1 VRVAVVGHVEW
12 AEFVRVEHV
21 PAAGEIVH
29 ASERWEGP
37 GGGGAV
43 AAAELARLAGE
54 ALFLTALGDDETGR
68 RAAAELAAAG
78 VRVAAARRPEPTRR
92 VFVHVDGAGERT
104 ITVIGPRLAPR
115 RTDPLPWQELAGCD
129 AVYLTAADPA
139 GVRAARGARVLVATP
154 RALEALRGA
163 GVRLDALIGSARDPS
178 ERSTPGELAP
188 PPALRIETDGER
200 GGLWRDAAGGAGCW
214 AAAPLPGPPADA
226 YGAGDRF
233 AAALTWALGARQPLA
248 DALAF
253 AALRGAAAL
262 TERGPLGAPPAVATA
277 RSFLP

>member
-12 AEFVRVEHV
+12 AEFVRVARM

-29 ASERWEGP
+29 ARERWEGP

-78 VRVAAARRPEPTRR
+78 VRVTAARRPGPTRR
-92 VFVHVDGAGERT
+92 VFVHVDDAAERT
-104 ITVIGPRLAPR
+104 ITVIGPRLAPQR
-115 RTDPLPWQELAGCD
+115 ADPLPWDELARCD

-139 GVRAARGARVLVATP
+139 GARAARAARVLVATP
-154 RALEALRGA
+154 RALAALDGA
-163 GVRLDALIGSARDPS
+163 GVRLDALVGSARDA
-178 ERSTPGELAP
+178 GESRATDQVDP
-188 PPALRIETDGER
+188 PPLLRIETEGEAGGRWRDDR
-200 GGLWRDAAGGAGCW
+200 GGGGRW
-214 AAAPLPGPPADA
+214 EAAPLPAPPVDA

-233 AAALTWALGARQPLA
+233 AAALTWALGAGRPLA

-253 AALRGAAAL
+253 ASLRGAAAL
-262 TERGPLGAPPAVATA
+262 TERGPLGAIGRVPG
-277 RSFLP
+277 

>member
-12 AEFVRVEHV
+12 AEFARVPHV
-21 PAAGEIVH
+21 PGAGEIVH
-29 ASERWEGP
+29 ASESWEGP

-43 AAAELARLAGE
+43 AAVELARLAGD

-78 VRVAAARRPEPTRR
+78 VRVAAAWRPAPTRR
-92 VFVHVDGAGERT
+92 VFVHVDDAAERT

-115 RTDPLPWQELAGCD
+115 RADPLPWAELARCD
-129 AVYLTAADPA
+129 AVYLTAADPD
-139 GVRAARGARVLVATP
+139 GVRAARAARVLVATP
-154 RALEALRGA
+154 RAREALRHA
-163 GVRLDALIGSARDPS
+163 AVRLDALVGSARDPG
-178 ERSTPGELAP
+178 ERWTPGELAP
-188 PPALRIETDGER
+188 APGLRIETEGEDGGR
-200 GGLWRDAAGGAGCW
+200 WHDDGGATGRW
-214 AAAPLPGPPADA
+214 AAAPLPGPPVDA

-233 AAALTWALGARQPLA
+233 AAALTWALGAGQPLP

-262 TERGPLGAPPAVATA
+262 AERGPLGAPAAAATA
-277 RSFLP
+277 QTFPP